1 MRLGATLAH
10 LSDAPPFAV
19 ARWADRLVT
28 AGFESLWTPH
38 IIGRGSLIPDPFVTL
53 ATAAAVTQDV
63 ELGTATVQVPLY
75 HPADLAHRVLSLMSV
90 CGDRLTLGVSPGS
103 TETDFATLDRDY
115 TARFATFHRNTG
127 RLRVL
132 LAHGRDEHA
141 DLTPAVAGGRAL
153 LLGSWGANVERAA
166 RDFDG
171 WLASGYRSTP
181 DQIIAA
187 HERYRAAGGGG
198 RSCAPSRWTAGTT
211 SNPPARHSA
220 AMPAPASMMPS
231 YSSDP
236 VGQIQRRLGPCS
248 RGNRRRPETGMCRH
262 GRCGVAEGQ
271 RGGGRQRRCQPAGIS
286 KPATITALLSAA
298 AWRRPASP

>member
-10 LSDAPPFAV
+10 LSDTPPYPV

-28 AGFESLWTPH
+28 AGFESLWTPY

-53 ATAAAVTQDV
+53 ATAAAVTPDV

-75 HPADLAHRVLSLMSV
+75 HPADLAYRVLSLMSV
-90 CGDRLTLGVSPGS
+90 CGGRLTLGVSPGS

-115 TARFATFHRNTG
+115 TTRFATFHRNTD

-132 LAHGRDEHA
+132 LEQGRDEHA
-141 DLTPAVAGGRAL
+141 VLTSAPPASGRPAL

-171 WLASGYRSTP
+171 WLASGYRRTP

-187 HERYRAAGGGG
+187 HERYRAAGGQ
-198 RSCAPSRWTAGTT
+198 RAIVCAISLDSRDDLE
-211 SNPPARHSA
+211 PA
-220 AMPAPASMMPS
+220 
-231 YSSDP
+231 
-236 VGQIQRRLGPCS
+236 GQILRRYARAGFDDAVVLIGSGGPD
-248 RGNRRRPETGMCRH
+248 PEEVR
-262 GRCGVAEGQ
+262 
-271 RGGGRQRRCQPAGIS
+271 
-286 KPATITALLSAA
+286 ALLPRESST
-298 AWRRPASP
+298 P

>member
-38 IIGRGSLIPDPFVTL
+38 IIGRGSLVPDPFVVL
-53 ATAAAVTQDV
+53 ATAAAATQGV

-75 HPADLAHRVLSLMSV
+75 HPADLAHRVLSLMEV

-103 TETDFATLDRDY
+103 TEADFAALDEDY
-115 TARFATFHRNTG
+115 AERFATFHRSTA

-132 LAHGRDEHA
+132 LADGRDDQAELSPVA
-141 DLTPAVAGGRAL
+141 DAGRRPAL
-153 LLGSWGANVERAA
+153 LLGSWGANVGRAA

-171 WLASGYRSTP
+171 WLASGYRRTP

-187 HERYRAAGGGG
+187 HERYRAAGG
-198 RSCAPSRWTAGTT
+198 RRAIVCAIPLDSR
-211 SNPPARHSA
+211 
-220 AMPAPASMMPS
+220 
-231 YSSDP
+231 DD
-236 VGQIQRRLGPCS
+236 L
-248 RGNRRRPETGMCRH
+248 E
-262 GRCGVAEGQ
+262 
-271 RGGGRQRRCQPAGIS
+271 PAGEVLRRYARAGFDDAVVLIG
-286 KPATITALLSAA
+286 PGGPDPEEVRALL
-298 AWRRPASP
+298 PQEP